1 MNRFDEEEKDLLESF
16 EKGEWQSVNDEERV
30 KTLQGYARATTG
42 ENHQVTLNLSSVDL
56 GAIRAIALKEGISY
70 QNLISNILHDYINDR
85 LVELKK

>member
-30 KTLQGYARATTG
+30 KTLQGYARATMG
-42 ENHQVTLNLSSVDL
+42 ENQQVTLNLSSVDL

-70 QNLISNILHDYINDR
+70 QSLISNILHNYVNGQ
-85 LVELKK
+85 